1 MYYPNLTSGIVAII
15 LFQTI
20 LWLISLRQKDASI
33 VDSFWGMLFV
43 LLAGT
48 YMASSGVASG
58 RSVLVIILVTIWASR
73 LSLHIY
79 SRNHGKGEDYRYEAM
94 RREHGP
100 GKFWWYSYIS
110 VFLLQGGLA
119 VLVSMPLLAIMSSP
133 GETWNILDLL
143 GLGLWVF
150 GFYFEAVSD
159 HQLVTFKSNPENKG
173 KLLTRG
179 LWAYTRHPN
188 YFGDTVV
195 WWSYFVF
202 ALAAGHWWSFP
213 GSLVMTLFIFHVS
226 GVKLLEKS
234 LTRSKPG
241 YEDYIRQT
249 PAFVPN
255 LNPMLR
261 DFKHWLK
268 SL

>member
-1 MYYPNLTSGIVAII
+1 M
-15 LFQTI
+15 LFQTG
-20 LWLISLRQKDASI
+20 LWLVSLRKRDASI

-43 LLAGT
+43 LLAGA
-48 YMASSGVASG
+48 YMASSGIAAA

-73 LSLHIY
+73 LSLHIC
-79 SRNHGKGEDYRYEAM
+79 SRNHGQAEDYRYKAM
-94 RREHGP
+94 RQEHGP
-100 GKFWWYSYIS
+100 QKFWWYSYIS

-133 GETWNILDLL
+133 GRGFNILDLI
-143 GLGLWVF
+143 GIGAWII
-150 GFYFEAVSD
+150 GFYFEAVGD
-159 HQLVTFKSNPENKG
+159 HQLINFKSNPGNKG
-173 KLLTRG
+173 KLLSSG

-195 WWSYFVF
+195 WWSYFIF
-202 ALAAGHWWSFP
+202 ALAAGHWWSFL

-234 LTRSKPG
+234 LSSSKPG
-241 YEDYIRQT
+241 YEVYIRQT

-255 LNPMLR
+255 LNPMLQ
-261 DFKHWLK
+261 DFKTWLK
-268 SL
+268 GL

>member
-1 MYYPNLTSGIVAII
+1 LYFSNLTNGIITI
-15 LFQTI
+15 TLFQTA
-20 LWLISLRQKDASI
+20 LWLISLRKKDASI
-33 VDSFWGMLFV
+33 VDSFWGLLFV

-48 YMASSGVASG
+48 YMASSGIASA
-58 RSVLVIILVTIWASR
+58 RSVLVIVLVTVWASR

-79 SRNHGKGEDYRYEAM
+79 ARNHDKGEDYRYKEM

-100 GKFWWYSYIS
+100 RKFWWYSYIS

-133 GETWNILDLL
+133 GDSLNILDLM
-143 GLGLWVF
+143 GMGVWVF

-159 HQLVTFKSNPENKG
+159 HQLVMFKSNPDNKG
-173 KLLTRG
+173 KLLNSG
-179 LWAYTRHPN
+179 LWTYTRHPN
-188 YFGDTVV
+188 YFGDAVV
-195 WWSYFVF
+195 WWSYFIF
-202 ALAAGHWWSFP
+202 ALAAGHWWSFL
-213 GSLVMTLFIFHVS
+213 GSLVMSLFIFHVS
-226 GVKLLEKS
+226 GVKLLEKN
-234 LTRSKPG
+234 LTNSKPG

-261 DFKHWLK
+261 DFKIWLK